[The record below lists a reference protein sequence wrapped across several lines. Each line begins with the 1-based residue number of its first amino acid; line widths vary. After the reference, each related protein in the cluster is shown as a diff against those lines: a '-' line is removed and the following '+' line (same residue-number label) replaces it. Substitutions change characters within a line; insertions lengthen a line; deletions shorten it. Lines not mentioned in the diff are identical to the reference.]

1 MDFKNYYLQQAGNGL
16 PYYQGSPYQRGYGL
30 GGVFRNIFKW
40 IMPIVKEH
48 ALPVAKSVGKE
59 LLRTATNVAQD
70 TLSGEDLKHSAKKR
84 LKESFK
90 NISENL
96 HQGEGLILKPGLT
109 INSKKRKSVS
119 KKRKNQKKRIL
130 DIFDKK

>member
-1 MDFKNYYLQQAGNGL
+1 MDFKSYYLNQAGNGL
-16 PYYQGSPYQRGYGL
+16 PYFVGSPYQKGYGL

-40 IMPIVKEH
+40 IMPIMRDH

-70 TLSGEDLKHSAKKR
+70 TLNGEEFGQSSKKR

-90 NISENL
+90 NISDRI
-96 HQGEGLILKPGLT
+96 HKGEGLKLIPGLS
-109 INSKKRKSVS
+109 IKRVKSVS
-119 KKRKNQKKRIL
+119 KKKKVKKRKL